1 MINYVLVDR
10 AFVKRCGLTGTH
22 SAMINSGTDVY
33 TWVPS
38 TTAAS
43 AQRASRVPLLTVTKG
58 QPRPLMSPVTEYP
71 HAKFSAAQDRDRC
84 PIFQAGARETRSGC
98 EMTTRPTT
106 DKEDETARQRIYTV
120 CY

>member
-1 MINYVLVDR
+1 
-10 AFVKRCGLTGTH
+10 
-22 SAMINSGTDVY
+22 MINSGTDVY

-38 TTAAS
+38 TTAAP

-98 EMTTRPTT
+98 EMTTNPTAGNQG
-106 DKEDETARQRIYTV
+106 KTV
-120 CY
+120 HQTP